1 MKSETRDTS
10 PCEFPKSRS
19 PDPVDLQPLNLTD
32 LFLVAYLEM
41 QGNRIEPCISYN
53 GPFENMISF
62 DVHGDDVEQDIA
74 DYHEHPVI
82 TEFLKSYKKVRHQM
96 WTMKEVA
103 KRRQNK

>member
-1 MKSETRDTS
+1 MKSMKSAAPDT
-10 PCEFPKSRS
+10 KSRS
-19 PDPVDLQPLNLTD
+19 PDFQPPLPLTD

-41 QGNRIEPCISYN
+41 QGNRVEPFVSN
-53 GPFENMISF
+53 DGPFENMIAF
-62 DVHGDDVEQDIA
+62 NVYGDDTEQDIT
-74 DYHEHPVI
+74 DYNEHPVI

>member
-1 MKSETRDTS
+1 MKIAS
-10 PCEFPKSRS
+10 PQTAPKSRS
-19 PDPVDLQPLNLTD
+19 PDTEFTSPQTLHLTD

-41 QGNRIEPCISYN
+41 CGNRIEPFISDD

-62 DVHGDDVEQDIA
+62 NVYGDAVVDDIN
-74 DYHEHPVI
+74 DYHTHPVLA
-82 TEFLKSYKKVRHQM
+82 EFLKSYKAVRHQM